1 MCRCSGRFVTSAS
14 LSSNRNALQASLP
27 HWICESL
34 SPIAVTASC
43 SVCDAQARALAK
55 RQEADAWLGSSQ
67 QEKQTAYTHQ
77 LAEIQ
82 EQNEDEETQNALRQ
96 RQKNLDSALR

>member
-1 MCRCSGRFVTSAS
+1 
-14 LSSNRNALQASLP
+14 
-27 HWICESL
+27 
-34 SPIAVTASC
+34 
-43 SVCDAQARALAK
+43 LAK